1 MIGFFPLVVSLISV
15 PFWCLY
21 NYLAIKINEKKRG
34 DSGETPNGEK
44 PETIGGSSSF
54 FQSDQLKAQSE
65 VQ

>member
-34 DSGETPNGEK
+34 DLGETPNGER
-44 PETIGGSSSF
+44 PETLGGNSSF
-54 FQSDQLKAQSE
+54 F
-65 VQ
+65 